1 MPQPLK
7 TKQMSPLDELAQVPG
22 SINQLAAQGANVEL
36 NFTLDP
42 IDIAL
47 LAAAIFVGV
56 GGAMIVAKRF

>member
-1 MPQPLK
+1 MTPLE
-7 TKQMSPLDELAQVPG
+7 ELAQVPG
-22 SINQLAAQGANVEL
+22 SINQLAGQGANVKV

-47 LAAAIFVGV
+47 LAAAIFLGV

>member
-1 MPQPLK
+1 
-7 TKQMSPLDELAQVPG
+7 MSPLDELAQVPG